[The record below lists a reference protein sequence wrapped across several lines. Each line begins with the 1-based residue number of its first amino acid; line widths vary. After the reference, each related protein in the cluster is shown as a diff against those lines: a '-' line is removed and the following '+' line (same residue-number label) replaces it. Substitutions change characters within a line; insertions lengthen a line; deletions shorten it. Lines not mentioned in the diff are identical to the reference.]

1 MLEELDA
8 QFGIGDLVE
17 KEMTEQKT
25 KKYNRGDLSGML
37 IEHEMKRLAW
47 KTFLSVISDLTKKV
61 FIFINY
67 VEFSHSLRIF
77 FGISLIMETL
87 FTKIFCFRFEEGR
100 TTILT
105 LKDSNI
111 LDDKEDTL
119 VNVNMVDDEHVEKV
133 SILCECS

>member
-77 FGISLIMETL
+77 FWYILNYGNFIYQDLL
-87 FTKIFCFRFEEGR
+87 FQ
-100 TTILT
+100 
-105 LKDSNI
+105 
-111 LDDKEDTL
+111 
-119 VNVNMVDDEHVEKV
+119 V
-133 SILCECS
+133 

>member
-47 KTFLSVISDLTKKV
+47 RIFSSVICHLTVVLQKV
-61 FIFINY
+61 HIFINY
-67 VEFSHSLRIF
+67 SDLSYSLTIF
-77 FGISLIMETL
+77 
-87 FTKIFCFRFEEGR
+87 
-100 TTILT
+100 
-105 LKDSNI
+105 
-111 LDDKEDTL
+111 
-119 VNVNMVDDEHVEKV
+119 
-133 SILCECS
+133 